1 MGGEYATWVYSNTSH
16 VTIDDAR
23 AAFHAKD

>member
-1 MGGEYATWVYSNTSH
+1 MGGECATWVYSDTNH
-16 VTIDDAR
+16 ITINDAR